1 MKWMIW
7 TVGGLLAAAW
17 SVALALVALLLGLVG
32 DLLQRAGPAGATV
45 PALPT
50 EVPAGLAS
58 WLPTWLPAWMQASLT
73 AWIDPAAWAALV
85 QGVQQALSVGQSVLP
100 ALGSATGWIETL
112 VWIVWG
118 LGMLGLLV
126 VAAVSHGLLA
136 RRAAVPAPAA

>member
-7 TVGGLLAAAW
+7 TIGGLLAASW
-17 SVALALVALLLGLVG
+17 TVALALVALLLGLVG
-32 DLLQRAGPAGATV
+32 DLLQRAGSGTAPV

-50 EVPAGLAS
+50 EVPAGMAS
-58 WLPTWLPAWMQASLT
+58 WLPTWLRAWMQASLT

-85 QGVQQALSVGQSVLP
+85 QAVQRALAYGQSVLP

-112 VWIVWG
+112 VWVVWG
-118 LGMLGLLV
+118 LGMLALLV

>member
-7 TVGGLLAAAW
+7 TIGGLLAAAW

-32 DLLQRAGPAGATV
+32 DLLQSAGPAGATV

-58 WLPTWLPAWMQASLT
+58 WLPAWMQVSLT

-85 QGVQQALSVGQSVLP
+85 HGVQQALAYGQSVLP
-100 ALGSATGWIETL
+100 ALGTATGWIETL

-118 LGMLGLLV
+118 LGMLGMLA

-136 RRAAVPAPAA
+136 RRAAMSAPAG